1 MGAATRPHVDCEQV
15 VMGFLQAV
23 GPFFVILVVLVVVH
37 ELGHFLTAKWFGVKV
52 LEFGIGY
59 PPKLW
64 GKKFGDTEYTINVLP
79 LGGFVRLL
87 GEEDPSDPRSLAAQ
101 KAWKRIVIMGA
112 GSFMN
117 VLLPIVLFAIAFMI
131 PQEVSTGSAM
141 ISSVAPGSPAERA
154 GVHSGDLLLA
164 VNGREARNVQ
174 DAAYLIRLNQGEE
187 MTWRIRRQLETDA
200 VGRGGGAEIV
210 EVSVYA
216 RWAPPQG
223 QGPTGISLADAAL
236 SRRLALLPN
245 DLTDE
250 EREAAIRRIVA
261 EEGFTEQVSYPVWE
275 AIPRG
280 ARATMET
287 LVLARNQVISWIAAR
302 QRPEGL
308 TGPVGI
314 AQVTGEVVEQAG
326 WVKLFELAA
335 LLSIN
340 LAILN
345 ILPLP
350 MLDGGR
356 IFFVFVEILRGGRRI
371 APEKEALVHF
381 IGFVV
386 LIGFVIVISV
396 FDVMRIFRGEGL
408 LR

>member
-1 MGAATRPHVDCEQV
+1 
-15 VMGFLQAV
+15 MGFFQAIV
-23 GPFFVILVVLVVVH
+23 PFFIILVILVVVH
-37 ELGHFLTAKWFGVKV
+37 ELGHFFTAKWFGIKV

-64 GKKFGDTEYTINVLP
+64 GKKVGDTEYTINVLP

-87 GEEDPSDPRSLAAQ
+87 GEEDPSDPQSLAAQ
-101 KAWKRIVIMGA
+101 KPWKRIIIMAA

-117 VLLPIVLFAIAFMI
+117 ILLPIVLFTIAFMI
-131 PQEVSTGSAM
+131 PQEVPTGAAL
-141 ISSVAPGSPAERA
+141 ITTVAPGSPAEEA
-154 GVHSGDLLLA
+154 GVQPGDILLA
-164 VNGREARNVQ
+164 VNGREAQNVQ

-187 MTWRIRRQLETDA
+187 MTWRLRRQLERDA
-200 VGRGGGAEIV
+200 VGRGGGAEIL
-210 EVSVYA
+210 EVDVYA

-223 QGPTGISLADAAL
+223 QGPTGIGLNDQAIAA
-236 SRRLALLPN
+236 RLALLPPE
-245 DLTDE
+245 LSDE
-250 EREAAIRRIVA
+250 ERQEATERILA
-261 EEGFTEQVSYPVWE
+261 EGGFTESQSYPIWE
-275 AIPRG
+275 AVPRG
-280 ARATMET
+280 ARATMES
-287 LVLARNQVISWIAAR
+287 LVLARNQVASWIAAR
-302 QRPEGL
+302 NRPEGL

-314 AQVTGEVVEQAG
+314 AQVTGEVVDQAG

-356 IFFVFVEILRGGRRI
+356 IFFVLIEILRGGRRI
-371 APEKEALVHF
+371 APEKEAFVHF

-396 FDVMRIFRGEGL
+396 FDVMRIFRGDGL

>member
-1 MGAATRPHVDCEQV
+1 
-15 VMGFLQAV
+15 MGFLQAV
-23 GPFFVILVVLVVVH
+23 VPFFIILVILVVVH
-37 ELGHFLTAKWFGVKV
+37 ELGHFFTAKWFGVKV

-64 GKKFGDTEYTINVLP
+64 GKKVGDTEYTINVLP

-87 GEEDPSDPRSLAAQ
+87 GEEDPTDPRSLAAQ
-101 KAWKRIVIMGA
+101 KPWKRIVIMGA

-117 VLLPIVLFAIAFMI
+117 ILLPIVLFTIAFMI
-131 PQEVSTGSAM
+131 PQEVSTGAAL
-141 ISSVAPGSPAERA
+141 ITNVVPDSPAARA
-154 GVHSGDLLLA
+154 GVQPGDILLA
-164 VNGREARNVQ
+164 VNGREAQNVQ
-174 DAAYLIRLNQGEE
+174 DAAYLIRLNQGET
-187 MTWRIRRQLETDA
+187 MTWRLRRELERDA
-200 VGRGGGAEIV
+200 VGRGGGADIINV
-210 EVSVYA
+210 DVYA

-223 QGPTGISLADAAL
+223 QGPTGIGLADAAL
-236 SRRLALLPN
+236 ARRLALLSP

-250 EREAAIRRIVA
+250 EREEATRRIVA
-261 EEGFTEQVSYPVWE
+261 EGGFTEMQSYPIWE
-275 AIPRG
+275 AVPRG

-287 LVLARNQVISWIAAR
+287 LVLARNQIVSWIASR
-302 QRPEGL
+302 SRPEGL
-308 TGPVGI
+308 AGPVGI
-314 AQVTGEVVEQAG
+314 AQVTGEVVDQAG

-356 IFFVFVEILRGGRRI
+356 IFFVVVEMLRGGRRI
-371 APEKEALVHF
+371 APEKEAFVHF

-386 LIGFVIVISV
+386 LIGLVIVISV

>member
-1 MGAATRPHVDCEQV
+1 
-15 VMGFLQAV
+15 MGFLQAV
-23 GPFFVILVVLVVVH
+23 IPFFIILVILVVVH

-59 PPKLW
+59 PPKLF
-64 GKKFGDTEYTINVLP
+64 GKKIGDTEYTFNVLP

-101 KAWKRIVIMGA
+101 AHWKRIVVMAA

-117 VLLPIVLFAIAFMI
+117 VLLPVLLFAISYMI
-131 PQEVSTGSAM
+131 PQEVPAGLAQVTY
-141 ISSVAPGSPAERA
+141 VWPESPAERA
-154 GVHSGDLLLA
+154 GVRQGDIILA
-164 VNGREARNVQ
+164 VNGREVENVSE
-174 DAAYLIRLNQGEE
+174 AAYLIRLNQGET
-187 MTWRIRRQLETDA
+187 MTWRLRQQGEQGA
-200 VGRGGGAEIV
+200 QSVAGGGTLI
-210 EVSVYA
+210 EVDVRA

-223 QGPTGISLADAAL
+223 QGPTGISLGQRGD
-236 SRRLALLPN
+236 
-245 DLTDE
+245 
-250 EREAAIRRIVA
+250 
-261 EEGFTEQVSYPVWE
+261 FTETQQLPIWE

-280 ARATMET
+280 FRATLES

-302 QRPEGL
+302 QRPEGI

-326 WVKLFELAA
+326 WVRLFELAA

-340 LAILN
+340 LAVLN

-356 IFFVFVEILRGGRRI
+356 ILFVVIEMLRGGRRI
-371 APEKEALVHF
+371 APEREALVHF

-386 LIGFVIVISV
+386 LIGLVIVISV
-396 FDVMRIFRGEGL
+396 FDVMRIFRGEAL
-408 LR
+408 IR

>member
-1 MGAATRPHVDCEQV
+1 
-15 VMGFLQAV
+15 MGFLQAV
-23 GPFFVILVVLVVVH
+23 IPFFIILVILVVIH

-64 GKKFGDTEYTINVLP
+64 GKKIGETEYTFNVLP

-87 GEEDPSDPRSLAAQ
+87 GEEDPSDPQSLAAQ
-101 KAWKRIVIMGA
+101 KPWKRIVIMAA

-117 VLLPIVLFAIAFMI
+117 LLLPVVLFTVAYMI
-131 PQEVSTGSAM
+131 PQEVPTGAAL
-141 ISSVAPGSPAERA
+141 ITTVAPGSPAEEA
-154 GVHSGDLLLA
+154 GVQVGDQLLA
-164 VNGREARNVQ
+164 VNGREANNVQ

-187 MTWRIRRQLETDA
+187 MTWRLRRELERDA

-210 EVSVYA
+210 EADVYG
-216 RWAPPQG
+216 RWAPPEG
-223 QGPTGISLADAAL
+223 QGPTGIGLADAAL
-236 SRRLALLPN
+236 SRRLALLPV
-245 DLTDE
+245 DMSDE
-250 EREAAIRRIVA
+250 EREEAARRIVQ
-261 EEGFTEQVSYPVWE
+261 EEGFTESQSYPIWE
-275 AIPRG
+275 AVPRG
-280 ARATMET
+280 ARATMES
-287 LVLARNQVISWIAAR
+287 LVLARNQIVSWIAAR
-302 QRPEGL
+302 NRPEGI

-314 AQVTGEVVEQAG
+314 AQVTGEVVDQAG

-356 IFFVFVEILRGGRRI
+356 ILFVVIEMLRGGRRI
-371 APEKEALVHF
+371 APEKEAFVHF

-396 FDVMRIFRGEGL
+396 FDVMRIFRGDGL

>member
-1 MGAATRPHVDCEQV
+1 
-15 VMGFLQAV
+15 MGFLQAIV
-23 GPFFVILVVLVVVH
+23 PFFIILVILVVVH
-37 ELGHFLTAKWFGVKV
+37 ELGHYFTAKWFGVKV

-64 GKKFGDTEYTINVLP
+64 GKKVGDTEYTINVLP

-87 GEEDPSDPRSLAAQ
+87 GEEDPSDPQSLAAQ
-101 KAWKRIVIMGA
+101 KPWKRIIIMAA

-117 VLLPIVLFAIAFMI
+117 ILLPIVLFTIAFMI
-131 PQEVSTGSAM
+131 PQEVPTGAAL
-141 ISSVAPGSPAERA
+141 ITTVAPGSPAEEA
-154 GVHSGDLLLA
+154 GVQAGDILLA
-164 VNGREARNVQ
+164 VNGREVQNVQ
-174 DAAYLIRLNQGEE
+174 DAAYLIRLNQGEK
-187 MTWRIRRQLETDA
+187 MTWRVRQEQRDEFGQVT
-200 VGRGGGAEIV
+200 GRGIV
-210 EVSVYA
+210 EVDVYA
-216 RWAPPQG
+216 RWAPPEG
-223 QGPTGISLADAAL
+223 QGPTGIGLNDAAL
-236 SRRLALLPN
+236 AGRLASLPP
-245 DLTDE
+245 DLSE
-250 EREAAIRRIVA
+250 QERVETVRQIVQ
-261 EEGFTEQVSYPVWE
+261 EEGFTESQSYPIWE
-275 AIPRG
+275 AVPRG
-280 ARATMET
+280 ARATMES
-287 LVLARNQVISWIAAR
+287 LVLARNQVVSWIAA
-302 QRPEGL
+302 QSRPEGL

-356 IFFVFVEILRGGRRI
+356 IFFVLIEILRGGRRI
-371 APEKEALVHF
+371 APEKEAFVHF

-396 FDVMRIFRGEGL
+396 FDVMRIFRGDGL

>member
-1 MGAATRPHVDCEQV
+1 MA
-15 VMGFLQAV
+15 FLQAV
-23 GPFFVILVVLVVVH
+23 VPFFFILVVLVVVH

-52 LEFGIGY
+52 LEFGVGY

-64 GKKFGDTEYTINVLP
+64 GKTYRGTEYTINALP

-101 KAWKRIVIMGA
+101 ARWKRIVIMAA

-117 VLLPIVLFAIAFMI
+117 VLLPVLLFAISFMI
-131 PQEVSTGSAM
+131 PQDVSTGQAM
-141 ISSVAPGSPAERA
+141 VSNVAEQSPAANA
-154 GVHSGDLLLA
+154 GVNPGDIILG
-164 VNGREARNVQ
+164 VNGREVKNVN

-187 MTWRIRRQLETDA
+187 MTWRVRRPIESNTL
-200 VGRGGGAEIV
+200 GRGGGSAEIV
-210 EVSVYA
+210 EVRVRA
-216 RWAPPQG
+216 RWAPPNG
-223 QGPTGISLADAAL
+223 QGPTGIGLTDAAL
-236 SRRLALLPN
+236 ARRLALLPP
-245 DLTDE
+245 DLSDE
-250 EREAAIRRIVA
+250 EREEQIRRIVQ
-261 EEGFTEQVSYPVWE
+261 EEGFTESQSYPIWE

-280 ARATMET
+280 ARSTMES
-287 LVLARNQVISWIAAR
+287 LVLARNQIVGWIAAR
-302 QRPEGL
+302 NRPEGL
-308 TGPVGI
+308 AGPVGI
-314 AQVTGEVVEQAG
+314 AQVTGDVIEQAG
-326 WVKLFELAA
+326 WVRLFELAA

-340 LAILN
+340 LAVLN

-356 IFFVFVEILRGGRRI
+356 IFFVVVEILRGGRRI

-396 FDVMRIFRGEGL
+396 FDVMRIFRGESL

>member
-1 MGAATRPHVDCEQV
+1 
-15 VMGFLQAV
+15 MGFLQAV
-23 GPFFVILVVLVVVH
+23 IPFFVILVVLVVIH
-37 ELGHFLTAKWFGVKV
+37 ELGHFLTAKWFGVRV

-59 PPKLW
+59 PPKIW
-64 GKKFGDTEYTINVLP
+64 GKKIGDTEYTINALP

-101 KAWKRIVIMGA
+101 ARWKRIVIMGA

-117 VLLPIVLFAIAFMI
+117 LLLPVLLFGISYMI
-131 PQEVSTGSAM
+131 PQEVPAGQAQ
-141 ISSVAPGSPAERA
+141 ISFVQPQSPAEKA
-154 GVHSGDLLLA
+154 GLKANDIILA
-164 VNGREARNVQ
+164 VNGREVRNVS
-174 DAAYLIRLNQGEE
+174 DAAYYIRLNQGET
-187 MTWRIRRQLETDA
+187 MTWRVRKQLEPGAT
-200 VGRGGGAEIV
+200 GLGGGGRIT
-210 EVSVYA
+210 EVQVYA
-216 RWAPPQG
+216 RWAPPKG
-223 QGPTGISLADAAL
+223 QGPTGISLGQ
-236 SRRLALLPN
+236 RGG
-245 DLTDE
+245 LTE
-250 EREAAIRRIVA
+250 
-261 EEGFTEQVSYPVWE
+261 TQSYPIWE
-275 AIPRG
+275 ALPRG
-280 ARATMET
+280 FRATMES

-302 QRPEGL
+302 NRPEGL
-308 TGPVGI
+308 AGPVGI

-340 LAILN
+340 LAVLN

-356 IFFVFVEILRGGRRI
+356 IFFVLIEMLRGGRRI

-386 LIGFVIVISV
+386 LIGFVIVISF

-408 LR
+408 VR